1 MSKFNKLKKR
11 FLSKPKD
18 FTFDELNTLLTGLGY
33 SLSNKG
39 KTSGSAVE
47 FFNGKQVIRIHKP
60 HPGNELK
67 HYQIA
72 SIADFLKEEL
82 K

>member
-1 MSKFNKLKKR
+1 MSKFEKLKKR

-18 FTFDELNTLLTGLGY
+18 FTFDELISLLSGLGFT
-33 SLSNKG
+33 LSNKG

-47 FFNGKQVIRIHKP
+47 FCKGNQIIRMHKP
-60 HPGNELK
+60 HPNKELK
-67 HYQIA
+67 HYQIEN
-72 SIADFLKEEL
+72 IADYLKEEL